1 MKTKTFL
8 LLCLFLGIGMTRL
21 SAQTLKKGAVISVS
35 TYKITLQPG
44 VTMNQYEDF
53 MINKYLPEY
62 EKNFPDSKMY
72 ILTGDRGEKKDQMGI
87 MWYFVSVKV
96 RDKYYPNETDLS
108 TEAMAAWER
117 MNPII
122 TEESKYV
129 SESTR
134 VYTDWVIK

>member
-8 LLCLFLGIGMTRL
+8 LLCLFLGIGMTQL

-129 SESTR
+129 SESIR